1 MAEEIDVKKVAK
13 LARITLG
20 KEEEEYF
27 EEKFRQIIT
36 FVGQISEVDISSEMQ
51 EKDESFQIIYQKDNQ
66 RQSDVSPD
74 QFSNNLENKFFKVPK
89 VIE

>member
-13 LARITLG
+13 LARIILG
-20 KEEEEYF
+20 KEEEDYF
-27 EEKFRQIIT
+27 EEKFRQIIE

-51 EKDESFQIIYQKDNQ
+51 EKDESFQIIYQKDKL
-66 RQSDVSPD
+66 RQSEVSPN
-74 QFSNNLENKFFKVPK
+74 QFSKNIENKFFKVPK